1 MFAREAFDTRIR
13 SAEQVAAEL
22 GLPLFGRLPRPDKDM
37 RKHDQLTLLADPH
50 GIHSEAYK
58 KLRVS
63 LDFANLDPQAQ
74 MLLVTSAV
82 AQEGKSTTA
91 ANLAVAMAA
100 SGKNVILVDLD
111 LRAPYLDRFFGL
123 TGRPGVTDVIL
134 GTATLDEALVPI
146 VVPGAPDP
154 GARRNGHGNEPS
166 GSLLHVLIAGEPPS
180 DPSSLLASKA
190 LAALLTELR
199 ERAETIVIDTPPVL
213 PVADTMALT
222 SQADAYMVVSK
233 LDLVRRPMLHELRR
247 ELGTARALGL
257 GVVVT
262 DAESESGY
270 GYGGAYGY
278 GGYGTPAEQPTRTRA
293 SQ

>member
-1 MFAREAFDTRIR
+1 M
-13 SAEQVAAEL
+13 
-22 GLPLFGRLPRPDKDM
+22 
-37 RKHDQLTLLADPH
+37 
-50 GIHSEAYK
+50 
-58 KLRVS
+58 
-63 LDFANLDPQAQ
+63 
-74 MLLVTSAV
+74 
-82 AQEGKSTTA
+82 
-91 ANLAVAMAA
+91 
-100 SGKNVILVDLD
+100 
-111 LRAPYLDRFFGL
+111 
-123 TGRPGVTDVIL
+123 
-134 GTATLDEALVPI
+134 
-146 VVPGAPDP
+146 PGAPDP
-154 GARRNGHGNEPS
+154 GARRNGHGHEPS

-213 PVADTMALT
+213 PVADTMGLT

-270 GYGGAYGY
+270 GYGGGIRLRRIRRSRRS
-278 GGYGTPAEQPTRTRA
+278 GGPDARRSMIGARAGAHGRVLTRA
-293 SQ
+293 PSWAPSCTSATSRAPRGS